1 MKCKFIR
8 VFLSMLLAGSL
19 VVGPIPVYAGTTTV
33 TVGTQVRIP
42 TNDLKIGGA
51 MTESQAIKEKQKFI
65 EEQSSNS
72 SVVDSNID
80 EVIRDHLPSIPTDFD
95 NVGQG
100 QQTTN
105 PTFTLEEFEEIISQL
120 TQEQQNQYEQAL
132 QEMQAQQQ
140 EQNSEAVEFLRELYE
155 IISSEVTG
163 GIDGNGNT
171 YGDNVYNYLNE
182 LFEQMGAGSF
192 EELLEQIREE
202 MQQINHNEE
211 NRPVVNDKVNQ
222 IEGERNLNQL
232 KDYYIPIDKSAYKD
246 DKINPDARNLGDLYT
261 CAKCG
266 ITYGMF
272 CHCNCGKTLNGTA
285 ADKMATAE
293 SGICAW
299 EFDENGYLVS
309 DYTTKTGAAYAD
321 LFGGTSEIEFR
332 EDAQGNK
339 IGYSNRLGG
348 THNRAYLI
356 CMFCGRAANK
366 NDIASWISMDTAGSL
381 PGELADSL
389 QMYNRLQGM
398 WSCHDCFYNTGKPD
412 FGDKNMPEAGK
423 YPEGYKPGVG
433 AGGDAAGNPL
443 CWYQATG
450 HLPTTPADVISSNQV
465 IQVVG
470 LEGFYRDPAFEP
482 DTELDPNADKLMDA
496 LLDLYENMMNQEFP
510 EAPDFTQ
517 EQLDAF
523 TEALDE
529 AYNNGLPSSNY
540 LPEYERVN
548 ESSEYTEFEQL
559 VFGEWT
565 ADRQHWTER
574 QEELFEEIVNRY
586 ENNSVI
592 DGIMDQLENQ
602 GIFDPNIDVGDRLDA
617 LQDFISQYTSI
628 TDKIKTTLVVDY
640 KDGVTNIESEKK
652 TIIGLGKAEVYNN
665 KTGKRVCYI
674 DPWDTALSSVWLAS
688 EVGTYTVKR
697 ELNVYDC
704 VWKLQKYTAHVKWV
718 ADDLDMVLYDKEISR
733 IREDSSGTNDRNIRT
748 VKPAD
753 AQVRVIKGN
762 LDLDNQDYFATERI
776 D

>member
-1 MKCKFIR
+1 MKRKLIR
-8 VFLSMLLAGSL
+8 VFLSMVLAGSL
-19 VVGPIPVYAGTTTV
+19 SVGTIPVYAGTTTV

-65 EEQSSNS
+65 DEQSSNS
-72 SVVDSNID
+72 SIVDSNMD
-80 EVIRDHLPSIPTDFD
+80 EVIRDHLPSIPTDFE

-105 PTFTLEEFEEIISQL
+105 PTFSLEEFEEIISQL
-120 TQEQQNQYEQAL
+120 TQEQQNRYEQAL

-140 EQNSEAVEFLRELYE
+140 EQNSGAVEFLKDLYE
-155 IISSEVTG
+155 IISSESTG

-171 YGDNVYNYLNE
+171 YGDNVYNYLND
-182 LFEQMGAGSF
+182 LFEQMGVGSF
-192 EELLEQIREE
+192 EEFLEQARKE
-202 MQQINHNEE
+202 MLQLNHDRD
-211 NRPVVNDKVNQ
+211 NRPIVDDKVNK
-222 IEGERNLNQL
+222 IEGERNLNEL
-232 KDYYIPIDKSAYKD
+232 KNYYIPIDKSAYKD
-246 DKINPDARNLGDLYT
+246 DKINSDAKNLGDLYI
-261 CAKCG
+261 CAKCSKV
-266 ITYGMF
+266 YGMF
-272 CHCNCGKTLNGTA
+272 RHCDCGKTLNGTA
-285 ADKMATAE
+285 ADKKATSE

-299 EFDENGYLVS
+299 EFDKNGYLMT
-309 DYTTKTGAAYAD
+309 DYTTKTGAGYANII
-321 LFGGTSEIEFR
+321 GGTSEIEFR

-339 IGYSNRLGG
+339 IGYSNRLSG
-348 THNRAYLI
+348 NQNKAYLI

-366 NDIASWISMDTAGSL
+366 NDIASWISMDTSGSF
-381 PGELADSL
+381 PGELADSF

-398 WSCHDCFYNTGKPD
+398 WACHDCFYNTGEPD
-412 FGDKNMPEAGK
+412 FGDKNMAKPGK
-423 YPEGYKPGVG
+423 YPENYKPGIG

-450 HLPTTPADVISSNQV
+450 HLPTAPADVITPNDI
-465 IQVVG
+465 IQIVG
-470 LEGFYRDPAFEP
+470 LEGFYKDPTV
-482 DTELDPNADKLMDA
+482 DSNTNLNPNVDKLMQE
-496 LLDLYENMMNQEFP
+496 LLDLYENLMNQEIP
-510 EAPDFTQ
+510 ETPDFTQ

-523 TEALDE
+523 TEALED
-529 AYNNGLPSSNY
+529 AYNNGLPSSDY
-540 LPEYERVN
+540 LPNYDRVN

-574 QEELFEEIVNRY
+574 QEELFEEIVNRF

-592 DGIMDQLENQ
+592 DGLLGQLENE
-602 GIFDPNIDVGDRLDA
+602 GVFNPNIDVGDRLDA
-617 LQDFISQYTSI
+617 LQNFISQYTSI

-665 KTGKRVCYI
+665 KTGEKVCYI

-718 ADDLDMVLYDKEISR
+718 ADDLNMVLYDKEISR
-733 IREDSSGTNDRNIRT
+733 IKEDSTGMNGRNVRTIR
-748 VKPAD
+748 PAD
-753 AQVRVIKGN
+753 ARVKVIKGN
-762 LDLDNQDYFATERI
+762 LELNNQDYFATERI
-776 D
+776 N